1 MICWRSYYQH
11 DDVNKWKHFP
21 RYWPFVR
28 GIHRSPVNFLHKSQW
43 RRALMFSLICT
54 WINSWVNY
62 REAGYLWRHRAHY
75 DVIVMKS
82 LQRSSDPREIIQ
94 TMLLSW
100 WRHGTDA
107 FSALLTICTGN
118 PNGKPPVI
126 SLTKIGWCRALC
138 CHWHQPCMIKYSYT
152 SYQNLVRWPV
162 MSGDVQPSNA
172 ASVCR
177 DFTGTG
183 ALFHPMLRQSSD
195 AIVKCG
201 SFINPQS
208 RLEILFLRS
217 DYCILAMW

>member
-62 REAGYLWRHRAHY
+62 REAGDLRRHRAHY

-107 FSALLTICTGN
+107 FSALLTICREIQPGSHRSF
-118 PNGKPPVI
+118 PLQRSDDVEHY
-126 SLTKIGWCRALC
+126 C

-152 SYQNLVRWPV
+152 SYQNLVRWPFARWRPAIQRSKRV
-162 MSGDVQPSNA
+162 WRPHRYWGIISPNA
-172 ASVCR
+172 KTKLWCNS
-177 DFTGTG
+177 
-183 ALFHPMLRQSSD
+183 Q
-195 AIVKCG
+195 
-201 SFINPQS
+201 
-208 RLEILFLRS
+208 
-217 DYCILAMW
+217 MWIIH